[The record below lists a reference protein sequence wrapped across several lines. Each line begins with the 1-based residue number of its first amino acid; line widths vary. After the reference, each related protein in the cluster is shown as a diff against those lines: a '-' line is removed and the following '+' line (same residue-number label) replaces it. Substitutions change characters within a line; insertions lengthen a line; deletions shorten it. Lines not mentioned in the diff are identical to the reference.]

1 MKTIHGGDIY
11 RNHVTLDYSVNMN
24 PLGIPNSVKDA
35 LHRAVDH
42 CGTYPDIH
50 VEKLKNAVSEMID
63 VSGENLVFGN
73 GASELFIAAVHALQP
88 KKVVIPVPSFYG
100 YEQAAGA
107 VTDDI
112 LYYYLKE
119 EKQFLPDEDFNQ
131 YLHEEVDMLFIAN
144 PNNPTGVRMEKDKL
158 VELIRH
164 CKIKNITVVL
174 DECFIEF
181 CCEERSQATALN
193 SNNLSALDQIGEFDN
208 LIIIRAFTKIFT
220 IPGVRLGYLVCG
232 NEGIRAKIARQLP
245 EWNISTF
252 AQEAGIACTK
262 ETEFLEQTYSY
273 LETERN
279 FLFRTLENIPELQCK
294 VYSGSANFL
303 LLHSSKPLYE
313 KLLDHGILIRDCS
326 NFRGLDKGYYRIA
339 VKTRQDNEQL
349 VKVLGEI
356 NWNE

>member
-24 PLGIPNSVKDA
+24 PLGIPDPVKDA
-35 LHRAVDH
+35 LHRAVDR
-42 CGTYPDIH
+42 CSTYPDIH
-50 VEKLKNAVSEMID
+50 VEKLKNAVGEMIG
-63 VSGENLVFGN
+63 VSSENLIFGN
-73 GASELFIAAVHALQP
+73 GASELFIAVVHGLQP

-100 YEQAAGA
+100 YEHAAGA
-107 VTDDI
+107 VTEDI
-112 LYYYLKE
+112 TYYYLKE
-119 EKQFLPDEDFNQ
+119 ENQFLPDEDFFQ
-131 YLHEEVDMLFIAN
+131 YLHEDVDMLFIAN

-158 VELIRH
+158 IELICH
-164 CKIKNITVVL
+164 CREKNITVVL

-181 CCEERSQATALN
+181 CHEDQPLSADRN
-193 SNNLSALDQIGEFDN
+193 SGVLSALDQICKFDN

-232 NEGIRAKIARQLP
+232 NEEIRAKIARQLP

-252 AQEAGIACTK
+252 AQEAGVACTK
-262 ETEFLEQTYSY
+262 ETAFVEWTYSY
-273 LETERN
+273 LEKERK
-279 FLFRTLENIPELQCK
+279 FLVNALENLPELPCK
-294 VYSGSANFL
+294 VYSGAANFL
-303 LLHSSKPLYE
+303 LLYSPKPLYE
-313 KLLDHGILIRDCS
+313 KLLQHGILIRDCS
-326 NFRGLDKGYYRIA
+326 NFRGLEKGYYRIA